1 MSVKFDFY
9 SFLRK
14 SRREL
19 FKTILDKRFFIIIFT
34 FIITLIS
41 FIYVLLKNPTPVYEG
56 ILSVQIGDIQSEN
69 FGNEIIET
77 PQNLSYI
84 LEVEFKVN
92 PNIAKGTTSIL
103 EIKYSNEDKARIKT
117 ILEDVKN
124 FIITKHEND
133 TSFYKNKIMTK
144 QIGDI
149 KISEEA
155 INDKKDLI
163 LTVTFITGFIFSI
176 FFILTNILL
185 FYCLT
190 KCNSISFK

>member
-1 MSVKFDFY
+1 
-9 SFLRK
+9 
-14 SRREL
+14 
-19 FKTILDKRFFIIIFT
+19 
-34 FIITLIS
+34 
-41 FIYVLLKNPTPVYEG
+41 
-56 ILSVQIGDIQSEN
+56 
-69 FGNEIIET
+69 
-77 PQNLSYI
+77 
-84 LEVEFKVN
+84 
-92 PNIAKGTTSIL
+92 
-103 EIKYSNEDKARIKT
+103 
-117 ILEDVKN
+117 
-124 FIITKHEND
+124 
-133 TSFYKNKIMTK
+133 MTK